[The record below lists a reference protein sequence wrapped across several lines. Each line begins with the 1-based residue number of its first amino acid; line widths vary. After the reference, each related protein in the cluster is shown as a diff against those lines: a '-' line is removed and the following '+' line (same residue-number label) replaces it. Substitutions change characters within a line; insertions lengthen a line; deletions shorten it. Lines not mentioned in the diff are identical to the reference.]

1 MSTSHPVATEGSPHH
16 AVLRRDVGV
25 LGATLMG
32 LGSIVGTGVFV
43 SVAIAAGIAGPGV
56 ILAIALAAVVALC
69 NALSSA
75 QLAAIH
81 PVSGGSYEYG
91 YRYLRPW
98 LGFTAGWLF
107 LAAKSA
113 SAATA
118 ALGFSGY
125 LLEAFGVA
133 DRTALVATA
142 FGIVVALG
150 LVVLSGVK
158 QSSRFN
164 AAVVSVSLLALFAFV
179 VSGIPAAAA
188 GGGEN
193 LRPFL
198 PEGPAALLHAA
209 ALMFVA
215 YTGYGRIATLGEEVR
230 EPRRT
235 IPLAILATLGVSAA
249 VYVAVAAV
257 GVGAAGSAAMAE
269 STSIAASQAV
279 APLAVV
285 AESFGRPGVARFVA
299 VGAMAA
305 MLGVLL
311 NLILG
316 LSRVLLA
323 MGRRGDM
330 PAATARLNAAKT
342 TPYVAVIAMTG
353 IIAALT
359 LLGSVK
365 TTWSF
370 SAFTVLIYYGITN
383 LAALRLPRDE
393 RLYSPVF
400 AWGGLAACLVLAFSI
415 EREIWEAGLV
425 LIVLGIAWH
434 GIARGGTKRGIYRGR
449 DRG

>member
-1 MSTSHPVATEGSPHH
+1 MSENRGTPPH
-16 AVLRRDVGV
+16 AQLRRDVGV
-25 LGATLMG
+25 AGATLMG

-43 SVAIAAGIAGPGV
+43 SIGIAAGVAGPAV
-56 ILAIALAAVVALC
+56 IAAIVLAAGVALC

-75 QLAAIH
+75 QLAANH
-81 PVSGGSYEYG
+81 PVSGGTYEYG

-98 LGFTAGWLF
+98 MGFAAGWLF

-118 ALGFSGY
+118 ALGFAGY
-125 LLEAFGVA
+125 LLEAVGGGS
-133 DRTALVATA
+133 RTAAVAVA
-142 FGIVVALG
+142 FSTV
-150 LVVLSGVK
+150 VVLGMIVLAGVR
-158 QSSRFN
+158 QSSRVN
-164 AAVVSVSLLALFAFV
+164 AVVVSASLAALAVFV
-179 VSGIPAAAA
+179 VA
-188 GGGEN
+188 GTPMAWGNGGAN

-198 PEGPAALLHAA
+198 PDDPPAFLHAA

-235 IPLAILATLGVSAA
+235 IPRAILMTLAVSAA

-257 GVGAAGSAAMAE
+257 GVAAVG
-269 STSIAASQAV
+269 SQAMSASTV
-279 APLAVV
+279 AAAAPLEVVARSFGVAVV
-285 AESFGRPGVARFVA
+285 PRLVA

-330 PAATARLNAAKT
+330 PAATARLNASGT
-342 TPYVAVIAMTG
+342 TPYVAVAVMTCAIAG
-353 IIAALT
+353 LT

-370 SAFTVLIYYGITN
+370 SALTVLIYYGITN
-383 LAALRLPRDE
+383 LAALRLRRDE
-393 RLYSPVF
+393 RLYRPAF
-400 AWGGLAACLVLAFSI
+400 AWAGLAACLVLAFSI
-415 EREIWEAGLV
+415 EREIWLAGLGLV
-425 LIVLGIAWH
+425 GFGLIVRFVGSMI
-434 GIARGGTKRGIYRGR
+434 GRRKR
-449 DRG
+449 DAES